1 MSAATPARG
10 FSAGDSVGIDGPSH
24 PWHGHAVRIDGPGFG
39 DCMDWWVSLARYAGC
54 ATSAAES
61 DLRLMEH
68 EAETG

>member
-1 MSAATPARG
+1 
-10 FSAGDSVGIDGPSH
+10 
-24 PWHGHAVRIDGPGFG
+24 
-39 DCMDWWVSLARYAGC
+39 MDWWVSLARYAGC